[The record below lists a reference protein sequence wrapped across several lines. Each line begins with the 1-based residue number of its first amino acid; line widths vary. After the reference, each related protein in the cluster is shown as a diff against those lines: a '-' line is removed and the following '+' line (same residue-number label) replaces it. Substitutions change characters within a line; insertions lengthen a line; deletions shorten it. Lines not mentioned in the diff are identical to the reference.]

1 MALTAYFQKFSKRQ
15 NSTKVPVSTGTLFNV
30 TLKQPTSLN
39 SPVFTI
45 SANTFNYNYCKFN
58 GAYYFVT
65 DIVSLRNDVWEVH
78 CTKDVLATYR
88 TQIMS
93 STAYVLYDGTANT
106 DIVDTRLAVKSDY
119 TTSYAQTE
127 ITQLDGSGVYALCL
141 IGANSTDTWI
151 VPDTDDLMNL
161 LSTSFDA
168 VFSPMLPPTQ
178 PTIIEQ
184 LKVTID
190 YITAVIG
197 NIFASGSAP
206 DCVRSCYW
214 LPWNIDGDSGSEEIK
229 LGNFRTGQ
237 YGKRVIT
244 NNLLM
249 TYSVTI
255 PWQTTDWRRM
265 SPYTQVYL
273 YLPFIGMINIPSSS
287 ISKYSALTVEYALSK
302 RTGEVSVIISADNGN
317 HIIGTYQGNSA
328 TNIPIGKSAATP
340 SAKMTSLLASAGAA
354 AAVASGAGFVGA
366 AALNGLMGN
375 MAAMMAG
382 VPSCIGGNSGGSDS
396 ALPRYIQCITV
407 LHDTNVLPNSV
418 QSMIGTPT
426 FAAKNLGSFFGY
438 VQTHEFSLDADAPD
452 VDLQRVNTYLNGGA
466 FLE

>member
-1 MALTAYFQKFSKRQ
+1 MALTANFYNFSKRQ
-15 NSTKVPVSTGTLFNV
+15 NSTKVPASAGTSFSI

-39 SPVFTI
+39 SPVFMLN
-45 SANTFNYNYCKFN
+45 SNTFGYNYCQFN
-58 GAYYFVT
+58 GAYYFVS
-65 DIVSLRNDVWEVH
+65 DIVSIRNDIWEVH

-88 TQIMS
+88 TEILG
-93 STAYVLYDGTANT
+93 STAYVLYDSSANSS
-106 DIVDTRLAVKSDY
+106 IVDTRLAVESAY

-127 ITQLDGSGVYALCL
+127 ITQLDGSGVYALCVV
-141 IGANSTDTWI
+141 GANSTDTWI
-151 VPDTDDLMNL
+151 VSDTDDLMNL

-178 PTIIEQ
+178 PTIMEQ

-214 LPWNIDGDSGSEEIK
+214 LPWNIAGDSGVEEIK

-255 PWQTTDWRRM
+255 PWQTNDWRRI

-273 YLPFIGMINIPSSS
+273 YLPFIGIINIPSAS
-287 ISKYSALTVEYALSK
+287 ISNYSSLTVEYSLAK
-302 RTGEVSVIISADNGN
+302 RTGEVSVIVSADNGN
-317 HIIGTYQGNSA
+317 HFIGTYQGNSS

-340 SAKMTSLLASAGAA
+340 SAKMTTLLASAGAA

-375 MAAMMAG
+375 MAALMAG
-382 VPSCIGGNSGGSDS
+382 APSCVGGNSGGSDS
-396 ALPRYIQCITV
+396 GLPRYIQCVTV
-407 LHDTNVLPNSV
+407 LHDTNVTPSTV
-418 QSMIGTPT
+418 ASTIGTPT
-426 FAAKNLGSFFGY
+426 FANRTLSSISGY
-438 VQTHEFSLDADAPD
+438 VQTHEFSLQADAPD

-466 FLE
+466 FIE